1 MTERELIQDRRP
13 AGARI
18 YDAAGGAE
26 RELRKPI
33 AADDTRHDEAR
44 PRHDPNLANIL
55 TIILV
60 AVLVLGFVFGLVIL
74 SSVF

>member
-1 MTERELIQDRRP
+1 MTERELIQERRP

-18 YDAAGGAE
+18 YDTAGGAE

-33 AADDTRHDEAR
+33 VTGEGAHDEAQ
-44 PRHDPNLANIL
+44 PRNDPNLANLL
-55 TIILV
+55 TIVVV